1 MPRSAPLGNNPN
13 DDELI
18 PGGRISCGHSHSGC
32 FLLTRNCAWA
42 GDSGA
47 ALNDQSFSFLFS
59 LFMVPYEL
67 KVVTRDGRSLHCIAN
82 LGKAIEMRAAV
93 AK

>member
-1 MPRSAPLGNNPN
+1 
-13 DDELI
+13 
-18 PGGRISCGHSHSGC
+18 
-32 FLLTRNCAWA
+32 
-42 GDSGA
+42 
-47 ALNDQSFSFLFS
+47 
-59 LFMVPYEL
+59 MVSYEL